1 MKQMSGIRSNNKHF
15 RKVVLRNN
23 KWWYRYIRGMNW
35 FSFRY
40 WWFNW
45 LTFFGCVVLFWW
57 FCPCTDPTDDISCDN
72 SSINQYL
79 NDISTVMDSCCDC
92 RVASNNQVFEADY
105 LIVTYQFDRNGGKDL
120 DTKTQITSPINS
132 LPVGF
137 CNRKTRNISQSSI
150 IWSGDNTGYGVESCL
165 IDLTQFSPEAL
176 VRVLCKAT
184 WYGTRLS
191 GNMSI
196 DIRAYLGGVMN
207 LSNFQFFNS
216 GGQLTAELSFN
227 ENVNSPKQCP
237 IDEVIGTIS
246 YDKSSM
252 KLDFY

>member
-1 MKQMSGIRSNNKHF
+1 
-15 RKVVLRNN
+15 
-23 KWWYRYIRGMNW
+23 
-35 FSFRY
+35 
-40 WWFNW
+40 
-45 LTFFGCVVLFWW
+45 
-57 FCPCTDPTDDISCDN
+57 
-72 SSINQYL
+72 
-79 NDISTVMDSCCDC
+79 MDSCCDC
-92 RVASNNQVFEADY
+92 REAFKNQVFEADY

-132 LPVGF
+132 LPLGF
-137 CNRKTRNISQSSI
+137 CDGKTRNISQSSI

-207 LSNFQFFNS
+207 LSNYQFFNS

-246 YDKSSM
+246 YDKLSM